1 MGRDHSDLRKE
12 GSMKD
17 YKELTLE
24 GETFE
29 GARNSFNKV
38 LQKLLKQMSES
49 NTEEGT
55 IQLKVDVQ
63 LDRDTIDV
71 YGDHGQEGA
80 REIRMPKFSHKVAS
94 QITIKDEAKGST
106 DPQMELVWDEEKVC
120 YVLKY
125 VSNTAQRSFFDDD
138 MKDQFM
144 GESEPAL
151 NPPPPIGLPDPE
163 DKVIKYHYKR
173 EYLVKMST
181 ERLKR
186 LSISLGLDFSSL
198 DSRETLIEAILEV
211 YIEPDDKNRKY
222 LEAEVRTAPPEGN
235 VIDGEYKEVQD
246 GTDEQPTGGDNAD
259 GNGEKDDPET
269 DYRNTEAG
277 GDASDSGETGEDGP
291 DSEEDDDDQG
301 DEPGEED
308 PDDGINGRWG

>member
-1 MGRDHSDLRKE
+1 MQ
-12 GSMKD
+12 D

-71 YGDHGQEGA
+71 YGQNGQEGA

-94 QITIKDEAKGST
+94 QITVKNEDKGNT
-106 DPQMELVWDEEKVC
+106 DPQMELVWDEEKMC
-120 YVLKY
+120 YILKY
-125 VSNTAQRSFFDDD
+125 VSNTSQRSFFDDD

-144 GESEPAL
+144 GDEEPAL
-151 NPPPPIGLPDPE
+151 NPPQPIGLPDPVQ
-163 DKVIKYHYKR
+163 KAIKYHYR
-173 EYLVKMST
+173 RDYLTKMST

-186 LSISLGLDFSSL
+186 LSMNLGPDFTSL
-198 DSRETLIEAILEV
+198 DTREMLIEAILEV
-211 YIEPDDKNRKY
+211 YIEPNDKNRKY
-222 LEAEVRTAPPEGN
+222 LEAECRTAPPEEN
-235 VIDGEYKEVQD
+235 VIDGEYRDVEE
-246 GTDEQPTGGDNAD
+246 GGDEQPTEGDNAD
-259 GNGEKDDPET
+259 ENGEKDDQDT

-277 GDASDSGETGEDGP
+277 EGPADAGDTP
-291 DSEEDDDDQG
+291 EDDDDDANGGNG
-301 DEPGEED
+301 DPN
-308 PDDGINGRWG
+308 DGINGRW